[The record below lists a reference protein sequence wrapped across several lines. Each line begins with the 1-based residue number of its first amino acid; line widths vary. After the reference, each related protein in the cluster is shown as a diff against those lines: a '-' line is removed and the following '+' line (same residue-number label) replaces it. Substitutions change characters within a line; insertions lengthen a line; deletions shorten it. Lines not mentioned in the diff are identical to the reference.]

1 MNANELADKLQE
13 LDSKLHLIELFKS
26 ATMLRQQ
33 QAEIEELET
42 GLKNVWKV
50 VEGKQAEI
58 DRLNYDLDGFKKNFF
73 VSGFH
78 LQIKMANEQ
87 LLKQQEQIDALKSE
101 LDRAV
106 ELYTDKAIENE
117 VLEKELTEAG
127 GMIGVLR
134 EQLQE
139 EIQARANALDDLNN
153 RMMKFMKSYNEMAW
167 KLEEVGGAYTHP
179 VKELTD
185 EEIVNLYKETEA
197 DNGGIREFA
206 RAILRKA
213 QEK

>member
-1 MNANELADKLQE
+1 MSVNGDGKEQKERHKMNANELADELERPNNWQQE
-13 LDSKLHLIELFKS
+13 NNFTTQA

-33 QAEIEELET
+33 Q
-42 GLKNVWKV
+42 N
-50 VEGKQAEI
+50 EI
-58 DRLNYDLDGFKKNFF
+58 DRLNYDLDGFKQNFF

-87 LLKQQEQIDALKSE
+87 LVKQQEQIDALKSE

-117 VLEKELTEAG
+117 ALKAAK
-127 GMIGVLR
+127 IRAYKNGVEDGR
-134 EQLQE
+134 KP
-139 EIQARANALDDLNN
+139 DTNN
-153 RMMKFMKSYNEMAW
+153 KPVAW
-167 KLEEVGGAYTHP
+167 MNKIATSWVTTTPDEFKDEWIPLYTHP

-185 EEIVNLYKETEA
+185 EEIIACIDEIEPDTA
-197 DNGGIREFA
+197 DMIRFA

-213 QEK
+213 QG

>member
-1 MNANELADKLQE
+1 MVEAKLLRKKLKNGLIVDKWDLVTI
-13 LDSKLHLIELFKS
+13 IEK
-26 ATMLRQQ
+26 Q
-33 QAEIEELET
+33 QA
-42 GLKNVWKV
+42 
-50 VEGKQAEI
+50 
-58 DRLNYDLDGFKKNFF
+58 
-73 VSGFH
+73 
-78 LQIKMANEQ
+78 
-87 LLKQQEQIDALKSE
+87 
-101 LDRAV
+101 
-106 ELYTDKAIENE
+106 
-117 VLEKELTEAG
+117 ELTEAG

-134 EQLQE
+134 EQLKK
-139 EIQARANALDDLNN
+139 EIQARADALDDLNN

-179 VKELTD
+179 VKEQDTDCQYCKQGCIRCDARKQLTD